1 VCLQSLIHGGP
12 ILSWVCGHSIH
23 MDCLGNRI
31 PRNCY
36 VCRAALSALDVERV
50 NDAMPG
56 ALREQRQVEEH
67 DDVAVPR
74 DAVFLCCPRVG
85 PPPDFVS
92 LDDRRMVWS
101 QLSRSWACRSCNR
114 EVLASDIQHLCELP
128 PPYCVAHD
136 ANMCMVVDDAGNTQ
150 SYACGYGERSDV
162 PSLRSGCSI
171 GIPQVDLT
179 GIPQVDLTEEPDRES
194 WQGELAELQGIVN
207 GHRFSEELA
216 ELYSLVRRHMDE

>member
-1 VCLQSLIHGGP
+1 MCLQSLIHGGP
-12 ILSWVCGHSIH
+12 ILSWGCGHSIH

-31 PRNCY
+31 PRSCY

-56 ALREQRQVEEH
+56 AQQEQRQVEEH
-67 DDVAVPR
+67 DDVAVVPR
-74 DAVFLCCPRVG
+74 TAVLLCCPRLG

-114 EVLASDIQHLCELP
+114 EVFASDIQHLCQLP
-128 PPYCVAHD
+128 PPYCVVHD
-136 ANMCMVVDDAGNTQ
+136 ADMCMVVDYAGNTQ
-150 SYACGYGERSDV
+150 SYGCSYGEMSDV
-162 PSLRSGCSI
+162 PSLRSGCAI
-171 GIPQVDLT
+171 GLPQVDL
-179 GIPQVDLTEEPDRES
+179 IEDEPDRES

-207 GHRFSEELA
+207 GHRFSDELT
-216 ELYSLVRRHMDE
+216 ELHSLVRRHLE